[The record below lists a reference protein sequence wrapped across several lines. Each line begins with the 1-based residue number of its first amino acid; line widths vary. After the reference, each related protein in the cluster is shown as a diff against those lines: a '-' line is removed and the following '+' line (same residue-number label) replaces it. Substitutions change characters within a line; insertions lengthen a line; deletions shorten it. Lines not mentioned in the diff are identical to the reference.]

1 VAYPQ
6 GLTLRDGTG
15 ELLMFDNIL
24 RELEKIKQGGGTI
37 SVPVQI
43 PIDNDGYFDRRCP
56 SDACQSDFKI
66 LFEDWRNKVSDAQ
79 VFCPICREEAEAVDW
94 NTPDQL
100 EYIQRVAVNQISG
113 IIDNALSQDAR
124 DFNRR
129 QPPGFIKISM
139 AYKCGAPTL
148 VVPISAAEELRQQF
162 NCEKCECRYSSLGAA
177 FFCPACG
184 HNSAESTF
192 EQTLETVRKSLAV
205 LPAIRVAVKAASD
218 ADAARNTEREILENS
233 MGRIIGAFQRVVETL
248 FDRTPGAATTRRRR
262 NVFQNLPESS
272 ALWRTA
278 TGKGYEDLLTSI
290 EMADLLRLIQQRHLL
305 SHSEGII
312 DQDYVNKSG
321 DKTYAVGQRLVI
333 QETTI
338 IRAAYLV
345 SKLVAELKKLVFPL
359 R

>member
-15 ELLMFDNIL
+15 ELPMFDNIL
-24 RELEKIKQGGGTI
+24 RELERIKEGGGTI

-56 SDACQSDFKI
+56 SGACQSDFKI
-66 LFEDWRNKVSDAQ
+66 LFEDWKNKVSDAQ
-79 VFCPICREEAEAVDW
+79 VFCPICREEAEAVEW
-94 NTPDQL
+94 NTPDQV
-100 EYIQRVAVNQISG
+100 EYIRQIAVNRISG

-139 AYKCGAPTL
+139 AYKSGAPSL
-148 VVPISAAEELRQQF
+148 VVPISAADELRQQF
-162 NCEKCECRYSSLGAA
+162 SCEKCGCRYSSLGAA

-192 EQTLETVRKSLAV
+192 EQTLEAIQKSLAV
-205 LPAIRVAVKAASD
+205 LPAIRVAVQAASN
-218 ADAARNTEREILENS
+218 ADAAKNTEREILENS
-233 MGRIIGAFQRVVETL
+233 MGRIVGAFQRVVETL
-248 FDRTPGAATTRRRR
+248 FDRTPGAATTRRRK

-278 TGKGYEDLLTSI
+278 SGKGYEDFLSSI
-290 EMADLLRLIQQRHLL
+290 EMCDLLRLIQQRHLL
-305 SHSEGII
+305 AHSEGIV
-312 DQDYVNKSG
+312 DQDYINKSG

-333 QETTI
+333 QETTVV
-338 IRAAYLV
+338 RTAYLV
-345 SKLVAELKKLVFPL
+345 SKLVKELRKLAFP
-359 R
+359 RR